1 MWVRAVWTEPNG
13 EDEGVIPEVWVKD
26 NMVHWPPGAN
36 VTKAAKEMRTP
47 TSSWKMFPLLKI
59 KFKSS
64 ELTSI
69 FKSEIVFSTNQINE
83 GINSLFVFYL
93 LQIIRKCVKP
103 STKQVLQSSVRKNMV
118 LSRGYQRK
126 KYTQGLF

>member
-1 MWVRAVWTEPNG
+1 MGQGGLERAKWRGGGSHPRGLG
-13 EDEGVIPEVWVKD
+13 EGQ
-26 NMVHWPPGAN
+26 HGTLATRAN

-103 STKQVLQSSVRKNMV
+103 STKQVLQSSVRKNVV